1 MLSFEGICKSFGPQR
16 VLWNVSGEAEGF
28 LRVAGPSGCGK
39 TTLLRILMGLETP
52 DSGTMT
58 RKGQIAAVFQEDR
71 LCPQLTAEQ
80 NIRLVCRPGVL
91 SKEEMQAALHA
102 LALEGDM
109 LATPAEKLSGG
120 QRRRVALARALL
132 APAEN
137 LILDEP
143 FTGLD
148 EENLFRAMEFTR
160 ERAKGRTLI
169 LATHDPAAAAF
180 FGGPV
185 LCLGEID

>member
-1 MLSFEGICKSFGPQR
+1 MVKFEGLCKRFGSQQ
-16 VLWNVSGEAEGF
+16 VLRNVSGEAGGF

-39 TTLLRILMGLETP
+39 TTLLRILMGLETA
-52 DSGTMT
+52 DQGTVT
-58 RKGQIAAVFQEDR
+58 RTGRVAAVFQEDR

-80 NIRLVCRPGVL
+80 NIRLVCRPGEL
-91 SKEEMQAALHA
+91 SAEGLRQALSA
-102 LALEGDM
+102 LALEGDV
-109 LATPAEKLSGG
+109 LTTPAEKLSGG

-148 EENLFRAMEFTR
+148 EENLCRAMEFTR
-160 ERAKGRTLI
+160 EKACGRTLI
-169 LATHDPAAAAF
+169 LATHDAAAAEF

-185 LCLGEID
+185 LWLDENE